1 LVSSQPYCCVDG
13 VSIVSHPGR
22 CEADAMDGM
31 KCVASCK
38 SWQLNRAPAQRP
50 GPQITAKWLLGL

>member
-1 LVSSQPYCCVDG
+1 M
-13 VSIVSHPGR
+13 SHPGR

-31 KCVASCK
+31 KYVASCK